1 MPIFQCKILIFIAR
15 YYLIGLLAIG
25 QIFQCNRRRSRQ
37 LFDSYPTAKLPLICC
52 VPDRN
57 RTIGITVAIG
67 IRAII
72 TAIIHQTPRAHSI
85 IRSHTARIVKIGE
98 SQRMAIFMAKCTDS
112 VPSSTTVSQQ
122 LGRTSISIE
131 IFTVDRY
138 SLLRT
143 LINIPSMRP
152 NRIFQRTVYIR
163 RFSIPGIN
171 HIHQIDES
179 IIISVIYREIDR
191 RFRLLTSIDNHLIG
205 TYVLTGIIIS
215 PIISHR
221 IVESDR
227 PYHIE
232 CRLKESSRLRNEI
245 IPSATDGSHI
255 IISFLIHH
263 LVESL
268 LCPHRTEFLIAEL
281 NQQDQT
287 VHIVAGSSL
296 RNSTSYIV
304 L

>member
-1 MPIFQCKILIFIAR
+1 
-15 YYLIGLLAIG
+15 
-25 QIFQCNRRRSRQ
+25 
-37 LFDSYPTAKLPLICC
+37 
-52 VPDRN
+52 
-57 RTIGITVAIG
+57 
-67 IRAII
+67 
-72 TAIIHQTPRAHSI
+72 
-85 IRSHTARIVKIGE
+85 
-98 SQRMAIFMAKCTDS
+98 MAIFMAKCTDS

-232 CRLKESSRLRNEI
+232 CRLKS
-245 IPSATDGSHI
+245 PPD
-255 IISFLIHH
+255 
-263 LVESL
+263 
-268 LCPHRTEFLIAEL
+268 
-281 NQQDQT
+281 
-287 VHIVAGSSL
+287 
-296 RNSTSYIV
+296 
-304 L
+304 